1 MVGEVEG
8 IEAEGEELI
17 LKGLKALLQAGVVV
31 RRAGT
36 DEDIAI
42 ALLGEGAR
50 GWSGEDVGAVA
61 VLRGEPRV
69 GVGADGEFAVPT
81 KAGSR
86 CDLQELGLKTCAYTG
101 DVLTGGHTERSSGL
115 ELIGLRELPAA
126 EGFVDETAA
135 AVERNVIH
143 GSAMVSKPR
152 SRSTETFHV

>member
-1 MVGEVEG
+1 MIGEVEG

-17 LKGLKALLQAGVVV
+17 LEGLEALLQAGVVV
-31 RRAGT
+31 RRAGA

-81 KAGSR
+81 
-86 CDLQELGLKTCAYTG
+86 
-101 DVLTGGHTERSSGL
+101 
-115 ELIGLRELPAA
+115 
-126 EGFVDETAA
+126 
-135 AVERNVIH
+135 
-143 GSAMVSKPR
+143 
-152 SRSTETFHV
+152 